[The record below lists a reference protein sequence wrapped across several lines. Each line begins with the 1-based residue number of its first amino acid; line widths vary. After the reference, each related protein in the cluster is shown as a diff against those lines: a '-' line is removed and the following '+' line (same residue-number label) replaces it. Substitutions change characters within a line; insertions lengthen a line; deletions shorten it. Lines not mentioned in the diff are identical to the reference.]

1 MKIKCTFHIAI
12 AFILIQ
18 LTDEFSIAFAYG
30 ICEKNPYVRILYVTF
45 AILSLLTMIYLYTK
59 YIIRIQ
65 MQDLFLGMP
74 LPKKKW
80 CITAVLMPVL
90 ICLFYIFFTKG
101 TFEKGNL
108 TYKEIIDVVTISILS
123 SGIKAAV
130 TEEIVFRGMILRL
143 LQNTFG
149 KKCAVFVSSFLFA
162 VYHFDGID
170 TSDIK
175 KVIMMI
181 ISVEIAGIAL
191 ALVTEQTGSIWSSV
205 MIHCLYNILS
215 GESQIFHIDVAQN
228 FPAIWMYTVNSKN
241 MLLTGING
249 SVGFTASIPTMAG
262 FTGIILMVI
271 YDEKKKKNSNTC
283 LYYFSGC
290 DFCFSVLSDQRRK
303 SHLYGRRLPDLC
315 LHAESR
321 ADDQE
326 RGNRRA
332 NLLRT
337 VCECYSSCCAS
348 DFLQNQSEPVS
359 GSMEGKI
366 K

>member
-74 LPKKKW
+74 L
-80 CITAVLMPVL
+80 
-90 ICLFYIFFTKG
+90 LFYIFFTKG

-271 YDEKKKKNSNTC
+271 YDEKKKKT
-283 LYYFSGC
+283 
-290 DFCFSVLSDQRRK
+290 
-303 SHLYGRRLPDLC
+303 YGKKL
-315 LHAESR
+315 
-321 ADDQE
+321 
-326 RGNRRA
+326 
-332 NLLRT
+332 
-337 VCECYSSCCAS
+337 
-348 DFLQNQSEPVS
+348 
-359 GSMEGKI
+359 
-366 K
+366 